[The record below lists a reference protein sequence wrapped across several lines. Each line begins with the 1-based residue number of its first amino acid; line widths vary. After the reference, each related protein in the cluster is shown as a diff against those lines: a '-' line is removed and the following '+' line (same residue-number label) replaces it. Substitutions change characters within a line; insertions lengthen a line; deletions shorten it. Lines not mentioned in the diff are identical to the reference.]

1 MPDEETFDERTE
13 RGINLD
19 PDAGQAQAQAK
30 MDIEHA
36 LGYVPSEGASLGG
49 DEELSVED
57 LAAAQ
62 AEANKQF
69 TMPPDGQA
77 AEPVPPYSAEATSP
91 EGEEGGGGEGGMPA
105 ESASR
110 AEWDAYAESQG
121 DDPSQFATKQ
131 ELIDYYKS

>member
-1 MPDEETFDERTE
+1 MAEETFDERKE

-19 PDAGQAQAQAK
+19 PDAGQAQVQAN

-49 DEELSVED
+49 DEELDVEA
-57 LAAAQ
+57 LAAQQ

-69 TMPPDGQA
+69 TMPPDGLA
-77 AEPVPPYSAEATSP
+77 AEPVPPFSAGEASP
-91 EGEEGGGGEGGMPA
+91 EAAPESGGGKPA

-121 DDPSQFATKQ
+121 EDPSQFSSKQ
-131 ELIDYYKS
+131 EIIDFFS

>member
-1 MPDEETFDERTE
+1 MADETFDERKE

-19 PDAGQAQAQAK
+19 PDAGQAQVQAN
-30 MDIEHA
+30 MDVEHA

-49 DEELSVED
+49 DEDLDVEE
-57 LAAAQ
+57 LAAQQ

-69 TMPPDGQA
+69 TMPPDGLA
-77 AEPVPPYSAEATSP
+77 AEPVPPYSAEETSSD
-91 EGEEGGGGEGGMPA
+91 ESEAGEDGMPA

-121 DDPSQFATKQ
+121 EDPSQFSSKQ
-131 ELIDYYKS
+131 EIIDFFKS

>member
-1 MPDEETFDERTE
+1 MAEETFDERTE
-13 RGINLD
+13 RGRNLD
-19 PDAGQAQAQAK
+19 PDAGQAQVQAK

-36 LGYVPSEGASLGG
+36 LGYVPSEGATLGG
-49 DEELSVED
+49 DED
-57 LAAAQ
+57 LDPEQLAEQQ

-69 TMPPDGQA
+69 TMPPDGLA
-77 AEPVPPYSAEATSP
+77 AEPVPPYSAEATSS
-91 EGEEGGGGEGGMPA
+91 EGSEEGGGSGNGMPA

-131 ELIDYYKS
+131 DLIDYYKS